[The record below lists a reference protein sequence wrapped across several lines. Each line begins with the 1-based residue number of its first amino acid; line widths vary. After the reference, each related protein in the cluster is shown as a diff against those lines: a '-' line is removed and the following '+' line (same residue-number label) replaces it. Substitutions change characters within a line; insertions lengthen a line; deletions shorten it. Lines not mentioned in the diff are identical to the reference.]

1 MDSWLTEREQD
12 QRAQKLE
19 QRGQD
24 IETSHTVAEQTGF
37 PYNPKLGKGTLHL
50 TGPILTGPPE
60 QYRLSAAQL
69 GNRASQPDH
78 KYPRES
84 PGDIEPIPKQTSREF
99 LLGEFDAALKK
110 MERAKVPESLTF
122 KDEDEEEKE
131 DPRPMVISPTLL
143 TSNKIMERS
152 IPKAPPSKPIILS
165 RASVTSKVEDKVC
178 HQVKISQHTTPDKL
192 FPGVGNAV
200 TIYRS
205 KRVKHVDKGPVGG
218 GKVFV
223 SSGLETVQPGKP
235 KLKVTETA
243 SRVVHS
249 VENSRNVT
257 AQARSTVDDHLD
269 EIFPPE
275 YNAGKKVSEA
285 KKKYKMSGSLREL
298 QPKAMSNAPPKAPSP
313 VRELLKDFIKE
324 REIKKTLFFDVNA
337 WKSKVND
344 PHKTTPMPDQECNK
358 QNKKMIES
366 FSSYDPPRL
375 PGQHSKPLSFTESL
389 KSVDNYQ
396 LPAHLPP
403 NSNQHSLLAELNSN
417 VSPEPGHKPT
427 ITILQAGYQASP
439 GKVSLQE
446 TGSILS
452 TSMELCETYP
462 ESTAPRI
469 SHVSSPSVSQVS
481 PSISHVTSSI
491 SHVTPPTCHVT
502 SNMSHVSSSSFSH
515 ESTNMAPP
523 LFSHARSSS
532 SAHCSTSDSP
542 ISLFAKRNV
551 GSTVPPKIEENSE
564 TSTSSPS
571 SVSNV
576 SNHCLRLP
584 DKNICSKHYLNEF
597 LNFQYNSLKIKSEV
611 IDPAPTVTI
620 VKVEPGD
627 TVVKKESPS
636 SIRSKRKS
644 AIIASQNLVEK
655 VYKVSFQFILVDF
668 IDFLLTNFPSY
679 SRANS

>member
-1 MDSWLTEREQD
+1 
-12 QRAQKLE
+12 
-19 QRGQD
+19 
-24 IETSHTVAEQTGF
+24 
-37 PYNPKLGKGTLHL
+37 
-50 TGPILTGPPE
+50 
-60 QYRLSAAQL
+60 
-69 GNRASQPDH
+69 
-78 KYPRES
+78 
-84 PGDIEPIPKQTSREF
+84 
-99 LLGEFDAALKK
+99 
-110 MERAKVPESLTF
+110 
-122 KDEDEEEKE
+122 
-131 DPRPMVISPTLL
+131 
-143 TSNKIMERS
+143 
-152 IPKAPPSKPIILS
+152 
-165 RASVTSKVEDKVC
+165 
-178 HQVKISQHTTPDKL
+178 
-192 FPGVGNAV
+192 
-200 TIYRS
+200 
-205 KRVKHVDKGPVGG
+205 
-218 GKVFV
+218 
-223 SSGLETVQPGKP
+223 
-235 KLKVTETA
+235 
-243 SRVVHS
+243 
-249 VENSRNVT
+249 
-257 AQARSTVDDHLD
+257 
-269 EIFPPE
+269 
-275 YNAGKKVSEA
+275 
-285 KKKYKMSGSLREL
+285 
-298 QPKAMSNAPPKAPSP
+298 
-313 VRELLKDFIKE
+313 
-324 REIKKTLFFDVNA
+324 
-337 WKSKVND
+337 
-344 PHKTTPMPDQECNK
+344 
-358 QNKKMIES
+358 MIES

-491 SHVTPPTCHVT
+491 SHVTPSTSHVT
-502 SNMSHVSSSSFSH
+502 SNMSHVSSSSSSH

-532 SAHCSTSDSP
+532 SAHCSASDSP
-542 ISLFAKRNV
+542 ISLFAKRNL
-551 GSTVPPKIEENSE
+551 GSTVPPKIEENSK

-655 VYKVSFQFILVDF
+655 VYKDEDLDQDPVERKNKRKCDRPTIVQSPAKTQTFKQSPTKTPIRMRSVQSSAVKLKLQIRQANNRTYIRCKRKERDPSEKTFPVFIVATEDGVYVETDDADDAWTIISTLLQRIRNAKHQSVLHGLAMWTLAHDSVVHIIEQLPNTHRLEEYSFHFPEHGPQRSHMSRVLPVPPGGCARTLPVVRKSYIDQFSFLNHPNRNIKPPSIDDNKLAVAMGDSVNLYSRRTTSLGDLPMAMRYRHIMRTVKEVLCVCPSHIHGRGLYCMQDISMGEMIIEYSGTLIRPGLCDIREKYYDSKGIGSYMFRIDRQEVVDATMSGSMARF
-668 IDFLLTNFPSY
+668 INHCCDPNCYSRIINVEGKKKIIIFAERNIVRGEELTYDYKFPSEDVKIPCLCGTEKC
-679 SRANS
+679 RKWMN